1 MSTVLMV
8 ANQTLAGEAMTTFV
22 RSRRRAAD
30 PEFVLLVPATA
41 STHPEQSARLL
52 GTIAGGVPRQDAVHE
67 RQEVADYER
76 ARSRLDCAL
85 ETLRRSGASVDGL
98 VGDPDPFTAIVEL
111 LRRRAFDEIVVFTLP
126 SGLSRWLRLD
136 LRHRVERKFKV
147 PVTMIATA

>member
-22 RSRRRAAD
+22 RARMRTAS
-30 PEFVLLVPATA
+30 PEFTLLVPATA
-41 STHPEQSARLL
+41 AVHPEQSARLL

-67 RQEVADYER
+67 REDAADYER
-76 ARSRLDCAL
+76 ARSRLERAL
-85 ETLRRSGASVDGL
+85 ETLRRAGATVDGI
-98 VGDPDPFTAIVEL
+98 VGNPDPFTAISEVL
-111 LRRRAFDEIVVFTLP
+111 GRRAFDEVVVFTLP
-126 SGLSRWLRLD
+126 SNLSRWLHLD